1 LVPYTG
7 AFPLELTLDHLG
19 PIARTAA
26 DAALLL
32 EVIAGPDG
40 LDPRQPTEVAVPPY
54 TELLTDD
61 LKGLRIGI
69 VAEGF
74 GWAGI
79 SEADVDESVRQ
90 AARRLEQAR
99 AAVADGAGPLH
110 GVGIGRWTRSG
121 VEGIS
126 QRLINGNGM
135 GTNWSGAYYSSMFE
149 AFARGRKAHPQALP
163 LTGKLFLLLGEYL
176 REQYNGRYYAKGQNM
191 ARALRAAYDAAL
203 SDVDV
208 LVMPATTIKA
218 ARIPPAD
225 ISIVDYFARSS
236 EMGQNVGQFDVTG
249 HPAASVPCGMSE
261 GRPVGMMLIGRHW
274 EDATVLRVAHA
285 FEQLS

>member
-99 AAVADGAGPLH
+99 AEVADVSVPLH
-110 GVGIGRWTRSG
+110 RVGIRIWTTIA

-285 FEQLS
+285 FEQLG